1 MCSVWVEI
9 SLYWQLLDHRQT
21 VLLLVNKE
29 TNQWDFFIR
38 KEYSKLGKEILNLF
52 GNWSREYLA
61 GCQIDHLSA
70 AAAPNIRKSAS
81 QARSYI
87 KIQAFL
93 FPELSKKFTKYM
105 FPRKSQKCSWSEII
119 WHFLYPSKYDMQS
132 TNFILWKYLQGVLHL
147 EMKKEII
154 HLKGNI
160 WEERRKFRSPV
171 KLSMKST
178 HAFHCKTSPVNWTVL
193 TFKLGHSTTLV
204 S

>member
-21 VLLLVNKE
+21 VHLFVNKE
-29 TNQWDFFIR
+29 TNQWDFFFIR
-38 KEYSKLGKEILNLF
+38 KEYSKSGKEILNLF
-52 GNWSREYLA
+52 GNWSRAYLA
-61 GCQIDHLSA
+61 GCQIDHLS

-93 FPELSKKFTKYM
+93 FPELSKKYTKYM

-132 TNFILWKYLQGVLHL
+132 TTFILCKIPTRCVTFGD
-147 EMKKEII
+147 
-154 HLKGNI
+154 
-160 WEERRKFRSPV
+160 EERDHPFERKHLRGTTKVSI
-171 KLSMKST
+171 SR
-178 HAFHCKTSPVNWTVL
+178 KTLDEEHTCFPLQNFSCQLNR
-193 TFKLGHSTTLV
+193 FDI
-204 S
+204 